1 MDKFKEISKKIK
13 SRREE
18 LDFSQKDLSE
28 LTGISERTI
37 RSIENGEG
45 STSILSWHKILD
57 VLGLEMKILFKP
69 MSDETGNRL
78 L

>member
-1 MDKFKEISKKIK
+1 MQEFKEISKRIK
-13 SRREE
+13 FRREQ
-18 LDFSQKDLSE
+18 LGYSQKDLSE

-45 STSILSWHKILD
+45 STNILSWYKILD
-57 VLGLEMKILFKP
+57 VMGLEMKILFKP
-69 MSDETGNRL
+69 MSNETGNSL

>member
-1 MDKFKEISKKIK
+1 MEKFAEISKKIK
-13 SRREE
+13 FRREQ
-18 LDFSQKDLSE
+18 LRYSQKDLSE

-45 STSILSWHKILD
+45 STSIFSWHKILD